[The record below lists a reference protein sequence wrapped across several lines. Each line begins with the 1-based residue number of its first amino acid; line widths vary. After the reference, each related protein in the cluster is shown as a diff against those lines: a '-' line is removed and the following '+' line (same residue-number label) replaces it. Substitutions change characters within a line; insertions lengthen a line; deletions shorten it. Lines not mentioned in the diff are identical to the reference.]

1 MVQAGY
7 PKRCGGVQNAD
18 GIPAGGVYQKFRNA
32 MEISLQ
38 ENVSLFISFSPNM
51 IFGANDICH
60 SNRSAD
66 AAAPR
71 MDLSCAASV
80 PNVLDWS
87 HRFPAA
93 RWFCPEDP
101 S

>member
-1 MVQAGY
+1 MPTGFLLEGFIESFEM
-7 PKRCGGVQNAD
+7 RW
-18 GIPAGGVYQKFRNA
+18 KFLSRK
-32 MEISLQ
+32 
-38 ENVSLFISFSPNM
+38 NVSLFISFSPNM

-80 PNVLDWS
+80 PNVFDWS